1 LINTGISAEGGHSN
15 MPPDRQQSSKFNWQL
30 LLLVLLL
37 FPATLWANSE
47 LRDSR
52 LKVAF
57 VYNFLRFTEWPPE
70 TSSPLTL
77 CVANAD
83 SPMEAAFN
91 AVIGQSANGR
101 RIRVLILNPSDST
114 TPCHALFIQQGGMPI
129 ALKPL
134 TNGQPNL
141 LTIGDAE
148 NFVDDGGVIGL
159 IERDGRLQFEVN
171 LEVARKGNYKL
182 SSQLLKLAIPNNSEK
197 K

>member
-1 LINTGISAEGGHSN
+1 
-15 MPPDRQQSSKFNWQL
+15 MPPDRQQFPHLNWPL
-30 LLLVLLL
+30 LLLALLL
-37 FPATLWANSE
+37 YPASLWANSE

-83 SPMEAAFN
+83 GPMEAAFN

-101 RIRVLILNPSDST
+101 RIRVLILAPSAST
-114 TPCHALFIQQGGMPI
+114 APCHALFIQQGGMPI

-134 TNGQPNL
+134 TNSQPNL
-141 LTIGDAE
+141 LTMGDAE
-148 NFVDDGGVIGL
+148 NFVADGGVIGL

-182 SSQLLKLAIPNNSEK
+182 SSQLLKLAITNNTEK